1 MASTSLTGDAACL
14 VVSLHQ
20 LGLEWG
26 DKKSICNKFPQS
38 SSITCLT
45 WPSAQPNSVV
55 FGLQDGKV
63 KIGRLRT
70 NKPATLYNS
79 NSYVVSCASD
89 PEGNAIVS
97 GHVDGSI
104 YRFFFED
111 GARGPSHSKFTH
123 HPCVPYGLA
132 WGHSVVAAGNDCK
145 VVFYDND
152 GALQRTFDYLG
163 GGRVKEF
170 TCATFNPSGESC
182 VLGNFNK
189 FFVYNFN
196 SRTEDWEEVATKD
209 VESLYTVT
217 ALAWKPD
224 GSRLAMGSLCGVVD
238 LYDACIRR
246 TRYRGKFEFTYVS
259 LSQVI
264 VKRLS
269 SGTRIVL
276 KSHFGC
282 EIQKINIFQDRYLV
296 AHTPETL
303 LMGDLESCKLSEVPW
318 TSSGTEKFFFDNP
331 SVCMVFSAGQ
341 LALVEYGRNETL
353 GACRTEHMNPHLIS
367 VRINERP
374 PARSDDD
381 LDMYAAGGAGAGAGE
396 GADDNKKIAYLLDV
410 LTIAVL
416 DLVTGITVATINHDA
431 KIDWLELNGRAN
443 LVLFR
448 DKRRRLHLFDI
459 QKQSR
464 TTLLSYCNYVQWVPG
479 SDVVVAQNRN
489 NLCVWYN
496 IAAPDKVTI
505 YQIKGDVDEIERAHG
520 KTEVVVDEGVNT
532 ASYILD
538 EGLIGFG
545 TAIEDRNLDGAMAI
559 LEELDLTSETEAMW
573 QQLSDLAL
581 RMNNLHVAQRC
592 AAALGDVSR
601 ARFLMKT
608 TKIAMKA
615 EEQMGGDGR
624 QWYLVRARM
633 AQLRQDFTQAEH
645 ILVDQGKV
653 DECIEM
659 YQTMHKWDEALR
671 VADMRNHPQRD
682 EMRNQ
687 YFQYLLESGQEER
700 AAQLKEREG
709 DFQTAINLYLKGGL
723 PAKAVAVIHNRPSNY
738 DTATQ
743 EKVAAALVNAG
754 MHDKAGALLERMR
767 EPQRA
772 LEAYVNGNAFR
783 PAVELARRSFPGQ
796 VVKLEQAWGDYLVSQ
811 KQVDAAI
818 NHYIEAGQHVS
829 AINAAL
835 NAKQFGKAVQMVED
849 TLGDP
854 EVAKP
859 FYRRIARHY
868 QEAGQLPEAERF
880 YVKAGTPQDAV
891 EMYTRANKLDAAHAL
906 AVSCMSE
913 ADVGALY
920 IDQAHRA
927 AAAGKYKEA
936 EKLFLT
942 VNEEDRAINMYRKA
956 GKFEQMLRLVKKHRP
971 DVLPETHL
979 HLAQDME
986 MQGNL
991 KGAEKHYAEAGEW
1004 ESAVNMY
1011 RSNDMWDEAFH
1022 VAKFRGG
1029 QTAAN
1034 RVAYAWALSLG
1045 GEAGAKLLSKLG
1057 LTEQAIDY
1065 AIDSG
1070 AFDHAFQ
1077 LARASLRRKLPD
1089 VHLKHALY
1097 LEDEG
1102 RFREAETEFI
1112 KAEKP
1117 KEPIEM
1123 YIHQQDWKAAMR
1135 VAESFHPASI
1145 PDVLVAQ
1152 ARVAVEAKDF
1162 DRAERLFVDAHKPDL
1177 ALRAYIEAHNFPDA
1191 LRVAK
1196 KHLPHKVR
1204 EVNAEIQRIIQAEG
1218 GRGGT
1223 QDHVKTA
1230 RMWEDNRDYA
1240 LAIQAYLNVTKEHI
1254 PDADA
1259 LRDVWMKA
1267 VALARQHEKRQY
1279 PRVCEDVARRLMGVG
1294 KFQEAASM
1302 FRDVESYKEAI
1313 DCYIRAGEWN
1323 EARSLARLPAAKQ
1336 YSQYVEK
1343 RYKAHL
1349 ADEGDA
1355 DNLAAAGATDA
1366 ALDLYVKKGQW
1377 EQVFEVAAKQGG
1389 AVYKRYA
1396 VMYTEQQL
1404 KAGEPASVVKAFAR
1418 FGPPRDVPVAT
1429 YKQLVEAVF
1438 AAPGTTPDTL
1448 NKTRDVIY
1456 KVVADLRRGAAAANS
1471 PSLQEAQRLLLV
1483 LHYVTLRETC
1493 QAHGLGDLD
1502 ARLAVSLLRFGGVI
1516 PADRVFYE
1524 AGMACRSQNWTSM
1537 AFVLCN
1543 RYLVRGGGGG
1553 SGGFL

>member
-1 MASTSLTGDAACL
+1 M
-14 VVSLHQ
+14 H
-20 LGLEWG
+20 
-26 DKKSICNKFPQS
+26 
-38 SSITCLT
+38 
-45 WPSAQPNSVV
+45 
-55 FGLQDGKV
+55 
-63 KIGRLRT
+63 
-70 NKPATLYNS
+70 
-79 NSYVVSCASD
+79 
-89 PEGNAIVS
+89 
-97 GHVDGSI
+97 
-104 YRFFFED
+104 
-111 GARGPSHSKFTH
+111 GPSQSKFAH

-145 VVFYDND
+145 GKLPLAVHTHTGPTNLRGSHWLCSPPIAVVFYDGD
-152 GALQRTFDYLG
+152 GALQRTYDYWG
-163 GGRVKEF
+163 VPKVKDF

-182 VLGNFNK
+182 VVGNFNK

-196 SRTEDWEEVATKD
+196 SHTDDWEEVGAKD
-209 VESLYTVT
+209 VPSLYTVT

-276 KSHFGC
+276 KSHFNC

-318 TSSGTEKFFFDNP
+318 TSTGTEKFFFDNA

-341 LALVEYGRNETL
+341 LALIEYGRNETL

-381 LDMYAAGGAGAGAGE
+381 FGPAFGGE
-396 GADDNKKIAYLLDV
+396 TSTENKKIAYLLDV

-416 DLVTGITVATINHDA
+416 DLVSGVTIATINHDA

-459 QKQSR
+459 AKQSR

-496 IAAPDKVTI
+496 ITAPDKVTI
-505 YQIKGDVDEIERAHG
+505 YQIKGDVDEIERGHG

-545 TAIEDRNLDGAMAI
+545 TSIEDRNLDGAMAI
-559 LEELDLTSETEAMW
+559 LEGLELTAETEAMW
-573 QQLSDLAL
+573 AQLSDLAL
-581 RMNNLHVAQRC
+581 RMNDLHVAQRC
-592 AAALGDVSR
+592 AAALGDVAR

-608 TKIAMKA
+608 MKIATQA

-633 AQLRQDFTQAEH
+633 AQLRKDYTQAEH

-659 YQTMHKWDEALR
+659 YQTLHRWDDAIR
-671 VADMRNHPQRD
+671 VADSRNHPQRE
-682 EMRNQ
+682 EMRRQ
-687 YFQYLLESGQEER
+687 YFQYLLESGQEEQ

-709 DFQTAINLYLKGGL
+709 DFNTAINLYLKGGF
-723 PAKAVAVIHNRPSNY
+723 PAKAVQVVHNRPSNY
-738 DTATQ
+738 DNATL
-743 EKVAAALVNAG
+743 EKIASALMNAG

-783 PAVELARRSFPGQ
+783 PAVELARRSFPAR
-796 VVKLEQAWGDYLVSQ
+796 VVQLEQAWGDHLVAQ

-835 NAKQFGKAVQMVED
+835 NAKQFNKAVQMVED

-880 YVKAGTPQDAV
+880 YVKAGMPQEAV
-891 EMYTRANKLDAAHAL
+891 EMYTQANKLEAAHAL
-906 AVSCMSE
+906 AVSCMDE
-913 ADVGALY
+913 AEVGALY
-920 IDQAHRA
+920 IDQAHRMA
-927 AAAGKYKEA
+927 ANGKFKDA

-942 VNEEDRAINMYRKA
+942 VNEHDRAINMYKKARKYDH
-956 GKFEQMLRLVKKHRP
+956 MIRLVKKHRP
-971 DVLPETHL
+971 DMIVETHL
-979 HLAQDME
+979 HLAQQLEME
-986 MQGNL
+986 GNL
-991 KGAEKHYAEAGEW
+991 KEAERHYVDAGEW

-1029 QTAAN
+1029 QSAAN

-1045 GEAGAKLLSKLG
+1045 GEAGSKLLSKLG

-1077 LARASLRRKLPD
+1077 LARSSLRSKLPD

-1102 RFREAETEFI
+1102 RFKEAEGEFI

-1117 KEPIEM
+1117 VEAIEM
-1123 YIHQQDWKAAMR
+1123 YIHQQDWKSAMR

-1145 PDVLVAQ
+1145 SDVLVAQ
-1152 ARVAVEAKDF
+1152 ARVASEAKDF
-1162 DRAERLFVDAHKPDL
+1162 ERAEKLFIDAHKPDL
-1177 ALRAYIEAHNFPDA
+1177 ALRMFIEARNFPDA

-1204 EVNAEIQRIIQAEG
+1204 EVNAEIQRMISSE

-1223 QDHVKTA
+1223 EDYVKTA
-1230 RMWEDNRDYA
+1230 RMWEESRDYT
-1240 LAIQAYLNVTKEHI
+1240 LAIEAYLNVTKDHI
-1254 PDADA
+1254 SDPDA
-1259 LRDVWMKA
+1259 LHEVWMKA
-1267 VALARQHEKRQY
+1267 VRLARHHEKRQY
-1279 PRVCEDVARRLMGVG
+1279 PRVCEDVARRLMGIN
-1294 KFQEAASM
+1294 KFKDAADM
-1302 FRDVESYKEAI
+1302 FKAVESYKEAI
-1313 DCYIRAGEWN
+1313 DCYIRANDWEN
-1323 EARSLARLPAAKQ
+1323 ARALGRLPAASQ
-1336 YSQYVEK
+1336 YAQYVEK
-1343 RYKAHL
+1343 SYQSHL

-1377 EQVFEVAAKQGG
+1377 DQVFEVASKQGSPQLS
-1389 AVYKRYA
+1389 RYA
-1396 VMYTEQQL
+1396 VMFAEQKL
-1404 KAGEPASVVKAFAR
+1404 KAGDVAGIVSVFAR
-1418 FGPPRDVPVAT
+1418 YSPPAKASHVPLFKSIVEQLFATPAPQETIAQARDVM
-1429 YKQLVEAVF
+1429 
-1438 AAPGTTPDTL
+1438 
-1448 NKTRDVIY
+1448 Y
-1456 KVVADLRRGAAAANS
+1456 KVVAQLRRSS
-1471 PSLQEAQRLLLV
+1471 PEGSAPVSEAERLLLI
-1483 LHYVTLRETC
+1483 LHYAALRFVC
-1493 QAHGLGDLD
+1493 QEQGLGDLD
-1502 ARLAVSLLRFGGVI
+1502 ARLAVALLRFGGTI
-1516 PADRVFYE
+1516 PADRVFFE
-1524 AGMACRSQNWTSM
+1524 AGMACRSQEWGSM
-1537 AFVLCN
+1537 GFVLCN
-1543 RYLVRGGGGG
+1543 RYLVRCGG
-1553 SGGFL
+1553 SSMGSSSSGWWVLVGGH